1 MRIKF
6 EIDSDN
12 NVTILNAD
20 QDDSTII
27 VKQDGDKKIVLVST
41 VDTSITNDLYSITG
55 EIS

>member
-20 QDDSTII
+20 QDNSTII

-41 VDTSITNDLYSITG
+41 VEISTTNDLYSITG